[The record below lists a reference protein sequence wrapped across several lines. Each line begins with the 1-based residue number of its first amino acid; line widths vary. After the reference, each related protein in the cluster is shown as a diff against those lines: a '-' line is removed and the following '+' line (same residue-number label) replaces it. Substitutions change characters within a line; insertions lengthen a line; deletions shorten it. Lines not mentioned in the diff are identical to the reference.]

1 MMREGISF
9 ATGLRWHI
17 ATGKRDRQLIA
28 AAKKGRLNHSPLV
41 SINHSQETGGHVRQ
55 ADERIILDAA
65 PRELEETEEPARLGI
80 WVALG
85 FQEDEISVVEA
96 LELGADVNAAEVDGN
111 TALHYACEEGYHQLL
126 EFLLSCEDISIDVT
140 AAMDWTPLHC
150 AANKGRVEAIT
161 LLAQQGGDLHRST
174 RDGNTALHIAA
185 MGGHFEAVKVLTE
198 LGCDTKC
205 INDDFHTASDV
216 AGLFQNGEFKRII
229 DYMKM
234 PCTSPD
240 GQRTSLCAQTFESF
254 ALEIRLVKGRNVVCM
269 DVVKQSDAYVT
280 FRFNNPPGFLR
291 SRTVKRSAAPTWNQI
306 LLHRINLAPQVMQLE
321 LWDEHFGE
329 ADDHF
334 IGAASVNLK
343 PIILNTKAYLDAG
356 GIDDD
361 LDKND
366 KYPRLHQD
374 VEMKL
379 QKHNNKIQGIV
390 TIVLRILRIPE
401 KFACRAN

>member
-1 MMREGISF
+1 MRREGISF

-17 ATGKRDRQLIA
+17 ASGKRDRQLIA
-28 AAKKGRLNHSPLV
+28 AAKKGRLNHSPSPLV
-41 SINHSQETGGHVRQ
+41 NVDAG
-55 ADERIILDAA
+55 IIPDAA
-65 PRELEETEEPARLGI
+65 PRDLEETEEPARLGI

-85 FQEDEISVVEA
+85 FQEDEVSVVEA

-126 EFLLSCEDISIDVT
+126 EFLLSCEGISIDVT
-140 AAMDWTPLHC
+140 ATMDWTPLHC

-161 LLAQQGGDLHRST
+161 LLANKGSDLHRST
-174 RDGNTALHIAA
+174 RDGNTALHLAA
-185 MGGHFEAVKVLTE
+185 MGGHLEAVKVLTK

-216 AGLFQNGEFKRII
+216 AGLFQNGQFKRII
-229 DYMKM
+229 DHLRI
-234 PCTSPD
+234 PCNSPES
-240 GQRTSLCAQTFESF
+240 QRTSLCAQSF

-329 ADDHF
+329 AEDHF

-343 PIILNTKAYLDAG
+343 HIILNTKAYLDAG

-401 KFACRAN
+401 KFASRAN